1 MAENDFK
8 IIKYT
13 ITILLAGRESS
24 RSELLK
30 TLLLRDF
37 ERYLC
42 IELIDKFNQ
51 NNLQSN
57 ERFTEYLIQCC

>member
-13 ITILLAGRESS
+13 ITILLAGRENS

-57 ERFTEYLIQCC
+57 E